1 MTDMDRKVTRQMK
14 WLSAAVV
21 VLVLLMA
28 ANFYLAIVKP
38 NETTQTIVGPIG
50 PRGEFGQ
57 RGEKGEKGDPG
68 EQGPQGITGMRGD
81 VGPIGPTGPSGRDGK
96 DGLNGLNGADGKDGV
111 NGQNGTNGV
120 DGRTPEYSCQ
130 ENTAMWKY
138 TDETTWR
145 PWFKVLSCPEPEA
158 ELISE

>member
-1 MTDMDRKVTRQMK
+1 MTDMDKRVTRQMK

-21 VLVLLMA
+21 ILILLMG

-68 EQGPQGITGMRGD
+68 DQGPQG
-81 VGPIGPTGPSGRDGK
+81 VSGQKGEPGANGANGQNGIDGR
-96 DGLNGLNGADGKDGV
+96 DGLNGTNGADGKDGQ
-111 NGQNGTNGV
+111 NGLNGTNGV
-120 DGRTPEYSCQ
+120 DGRTPEYTCQ
-130 ENTAMWKY
+130 DNTAMWKY
-138 TDETTWR
+138 TDEATWR
-145 PWFKVLSCPEPEA
+145 PWFMVLSCPEPEE